1 MKYKLLRFSLLSVL
15 AMLCGGSMF
24 ADDTKA
30 ASTVSLDLGEYSKN
44 IYENR
49 HTHDLPTAKVLDANN
64 EEVPNTYVT
73 WTSSNTQVAEVA
85 SSFNG
90 LSIKGPGT
98 TTITAT
104 FPGNGGYESS
114 SASFEL
120 TVSKISSVHLY
131 AFVAAQ
137 SGTQVEQGV
146 LNSVSMQLFN
156 RIATAQ
162 IYPQDLTSKEE
173 FYYDQTTGLY
183 KLSFKSIIVG
193 VDGVGITYA
202 LAFNKTYAEYYLN
215 NTWLPINKA
224 GQYDINFT
232 YDPNAGFEKQ
242 LTVETVYK
250 QNSKITINGPKNASA
265 ILGDRTFALPTVTI
279 TAGDEVLQNAPIE
292 WSVTYT
298 DIAEYDPA
306 NNQLILKKVGST
318 PVTARFPG
326 DDTHAGIAESFNLVV
341 VNEKSYHIQGNVWSQ
356 TGETEAAASLRKSL
370 EKALFGNFTGFSNLQ
385 DSEKMLP
392 CDDGKYRLTRTDVPV
407 YVEKGEV
414 TGFSWSVVSN
424 KTTYAEGAGWGTYEF
439 KESGLYDVTFIY
451 DPQMPEGKALTVEAT
466 RKQALFIIGDNN
478 SWDLSTMEK
487 MQVSEE
493 GNYELDIISESE
505 NFYFTVS
512 DVPVAADWNTFNANY
527 RYATVESDIPD
538 KLTPGGERKQMQ
550 KQLGTQL
557 IVGRGTYK
565 IKIDGNYGITIQLIG
580 EGGSSDEEETKPVWW
595 TNTPIAIEN
604 PIKITKEAL
613 KELLKDKPRPGD
625 RIRFRITKT
634 TENAMIRLMTYDGRE
649 IEGVRSVMR
658 VVTPAPHAPRRAA
671 GSLIEVD
678 FVLTGDILS
687 ITEKNGLQVAGNGF
701 EMNAIEIAPTPEE
714 YSDQSVWITSPS
726 DPTPVIAPCHFTN
739 YDEFAGVKKGT
750 AIRVTF
756 GETIASPE
764 ESLKEVL
771 KYLDTTSSPKMLTCG
786 TDFEIVAEET
796 SDIKTVSFV
805 IKTDDAAETLKQSLG
820 VSIDAPGKT
829 VKEVALVES
838 SALGINAVKTDTDE
852 SAPTYDLSGRR
863 VTKNYKGMVIQN
875 GRKFIK

>member
-1 MKYKLLRFSLLSVL
+1 MKYKLLRFSLLSMLV
-15 AMLCGGSMF
+15 MLCGGSMF

-30 ASTVSLDLGEYSKN
+30 ASTVSLDLDGYSKN

-49 HTHDLPTAKVLDANN
+49 HTYDLPTAKVLDANN

-73 WTSSNTQVAEVA
+73 WTSSNTEVAEVA

-104 FPGNGGYESS
+104 FPGNGSYESS
-114 SASFEL
+114 SANFEL

-156 RIATAQ
+156 RVATAQ

-173 FYYDQTTGLY
+173 FYYDETTGLY

-215 NTWLPINKA
+215 NTWLPISKA

-265 ILGDRTFALPTVTI
+265 ILSDRTFDLPTVTI
-279 TAGDEVLQNAPIE
+279 MAGNEVLQNAPIE

-298 DIAEYDPA
+298 DIAEYDPTT
-306 NNQLILKKVGST
+306 NQLILKKVGST

-414 TGFSWSVVSN
+414 TGFSWTVVSN
-424 KTTYAEGAGWGTYEF
+424 KTTYAEGAGWGIHEF

-451 DPQMPEGKALTVEAT
+451 NPQMSEGQVLTVEAT
-466 RKQALFIIGDNN
+466 RKRALYIIGDNN

-493 GNYELDIISESE
+493 GNYELDIISERE

-527 RYATVESDIPD
+527 RYATVKSDTPD

-595 TNTPIAIEN
+595 TNTPIPIEN

-634 TENAMIRLMTYDGRE
+634 TENAKIRLMTYEGRE
-649 IEGVRSVMR
+649 IEGVRPVIRTLMS
-658 VVTPAPHAPRRAA
+658 APPAPRRAA

-701 EMNAIEIAPTPEE
+701 EMNAIEIAPTPNPENYTEQSIWIGTEE
-714 YSDQSVWITSPS
+714 EDKPKI
-726 DPTPVIAPCHFTN
+726 DPCHFRN
-739 YDEFAGVKKGT
+739 FDDFNGVKKGII
-750 AIRVTF
+750 IRVTF
-756 GETIASPE
+756 GETISSSSLQEALKFTDSSNSPQIMT
-764 ESLKEVL
+764 
-771 KYLDTTSSPKMLTCG
+771 YN
-786 TDFEIVAEET
+786 TDFEILVPDASKPEVV
-796 SDIKTVSFV
+796 DLV
-805 IKTDDAAETLKQSLG
+805 IKTDDAATKLKESLG
-820 VSIDAPGKT
+820 VNLDVNKKVT
-829 VKEVALVES
+829 QVELIAGS
-838 SALGINAVKTDTDE
+838 SAGINAIKSDIDE
-852 SAPTYDLSGRR
+852 SKPAYDLSGRR
-863 VTKNYKGMVIQN
+863 VTKDYKGMVIQN

>member
-1 MKYKLLRFSLLSVL
+1 MKYKLLRFSLLSMLV
-15 AMLCGGSMF
+15 MLCGGSMF

-30 ASTVSLDLGEYSKN
+30 ASTVSLDLDEYSKN

-49 HTHDLPTAKVLDANN
+49 HTYDLPKAKVLDANN

-73 WTSSNTQVAEVA
+73 WTSSNTKVAEVA

-104 FPGNGGYESS
+104 FPGNGSYESS
-114 SASFEL
+114 SESFEL

-146 LNSVSMQLFN
+146 LNSVSMQLFD

-173 FYYDQTTGLY
+173 FYYDETTGLY

-193 VDGVGITYA
+193 VDGVGITYG

-265 ILGDRTFALPTVTI
+265 ILGDGRFALPTVTI
-279 TAGDEVLQNAPIE
+279 MAGDEVLQNAPIE

-298 DIAEYDPA
+298 DIAEYDPTT
-306 NNQLILKKVGST
+306 NQLILKKVGST

-326 DDTHAGIAESFNLVV
+326 DDTHAGIADNFNLVV

-414 TGFSWSVVSN
+414 TGFSWTVVSN
-424 KTTYAEGAGWGTYEF
+424 KTTYAEGAGWGIHEF

-451 DPQMPEGKALTVEAT
+451 DPQMREGEALTVEAT
-466 RKQALFIIGDNN
+466 RKRALYIIGDNCQ
-478 SWDLSTMEK
+478 WDLSKMEK

-493 GNYELDIISESE
+493 GNYELDIISERE

-527 RYATVESDIPD
+527 RYATVKSDIPD

-595 TNTPIAIEN
+595 TNTPIVIEN

-634 TENAMIRLMTYDGRE
+634 TENAKIRLMTYEGRE
-649 IEGVRSVMR
+649 IEGVRPVMR
-658 VVTPAPHAPRRAA
+658 VVTPAPPAPRRAA

-701 EMNAIEIAPTPEE
+701 EMNAIEIAPTPNPENYTEQSIWIGTEE
-714 YSDQSVWITSPS
+714 ENKPKID
-726 DPTPVIAPCHFTN
+726 PCHFRN
-739 YDEFAGVKKGT
+739 FDDFNGVKKGT
-750 AIRVTF
+750 IIRVTF
-756 GETIASPE
+756 GETISSSSLQEALKFTDSSNSPQMM
-764 ESLKEVL
+764 V
-771 KYLDTTSSPKMLTCG
+771 CN
-786 TDFEIVAEET
+786 TDFEILVPDASKPEVV
-796 SDIKTVSFV
+796 DLV
-805 IKTDDAAETLKQSLG
+805 IKTDDAATKLNESLG
-820 VSIDAPGKT
+820 VNLDVNKKVT
-829 VKEVALVES
+829 QVELIAGS
-838 SALGINAVKTDTDE
+838 SAGINAIKSDIDE
-852 SAPTYDLSGRR
+852 SKPAYDLSGRR
-863 VTKNYKGMVIQN
+863 VTKDYKGMVIQN

>member
-1 MKYKLLRFSLLSVL
+1 MKYKLLRFSLLSMLV
-15 AMLCGGSMF
+15 MLCGGSMF

-30 ASTVSLDLGEYSKN
+30 ASTVSLDLDGYSKN

-49 HTHDLPTAKVLDANN
+49 HTYDLPTAKVLDANN

-73 WTSSNTQVAEVA
+73 WTSSNTKVAEVA

-114 SASFEL
+114 SANFEL
-120 TVSKISSVHLY
+120 TVSKISTVHLY

-146 LNSVSMQLFN
+146 LNSVSMQLFD

-173 FYYDQTTGLY
+173 FYYDETTGLY

-250 QNSKITINGPKNASA
+250 QNSKIKINGPKNASA
-265 ILGDRTFALPTVTI
+265 ILGDRTFDLPTVTI
-279 TAGDEVLQNAPIE
+279 MAGDEVLQNAPIE

-298 DIAEYDPA
+298 DIAEYDPT
-306 NNQLILKKVGST
+306 NNRLILKKVGST

-414 TGFSWSVVSN
+414 TGFSWTVVSN
-424 KTTYAEGAGWGTYEF
+424 KTTYAEGAGWGIHEF

-451 DPQMPEGKALTVEAT
+451 DPQMPEGQALTVEAT
-466 RKQALFIIGDNN
+466 RKRTLYIIGDNN

-527 RYATVESDIPD
+527 RYATVQSDIPD

-595 TNTPIAIEN
+595 TNTPIVIEN

-634 TENAMIRLMTYDGRE
+634 TENAKIRLMTYEGRE

-658 VVTPAPHAPRRAA
+658 VVTPAPPAPRRAA

-701 EMNAIEIAPTPEE
+701 EMNAIEIAPTPNPENYTEQSIWIGTEE
-714 YSDQSVWITSPS
+714 EDKPKI
-726 DPTPVIAPCHFTN
+726 DPCHFRN
-739 YDEFAGVKKGT
+739 FDDFNGVKKGT
-750 AIRVTF
+750 IIRVTF
-756 GETIASPE
+756 GETISSSSLQEALKFTDSSNSPQMM
-764 ESLKEVL
+764 V
-771 KYLDTTSSPKMLTCG
+771 YN
-786 TDFEIVAEET
+786 TDFEILVPDASKPEVV
-796 SDIKTVSFV
+796 DLV
-805 IKTDDAAETLKQSLG
+805 IKTDDAATKLNESLG
-820 VSIDAPGKT
+820 VNLDVNKKVT
-829 VKEVALVES
+829 QVELIAGS
-838 SALGINAVKTDTDE
+838 SAGINAIKSDIDE
-852 SAPTYDLSGRR
+852 SKPAYDLSGRR
-863 VTKNYKGMVIQN
+863 VTKDYKGMVIQN

>member
-1 MKYKLLRFSLLSVL
+1 MKYKLLRFSLLSMLVI
-15 AMLCGGSMF
+15 LCGGSMF

-30 ASTVSLDLGEYSKN
+30 ASTVSLDLDGYSKN

-49 HTHDLPTAKVLDANN
+49 HTYDLPTAKVLDANN

-73 WTSSNTQVAEVA
+73 WTSSNTKVAEVA

-104 FPGNGGYESS
+104 FPGNGSYESS
-114 SASFEL
+114 SANFEL
-120 TVSKISSVHLY
+120 TVSKISSIHLY

-146 LNSVSMQLFN
+146 LNSVSMQLFG
-156 RIATAQ
+156 RDATAQ
-162 IYPQDLTSKEE
+162 IYPEDLTSKEE
-173 FYYDQTTGLY
+173 FYYDETTGLY

-250 QNSKITINGPKNASA
+250 QNSKIKINGPKNASA
-265 ILGDRTFALPTVTI
+265 ILGDGRFDLPTVTI
-279 TAGDEVLQNAPIE
+279 MAGDEVLQNAPIE

-298 DIAEYDPA
+298 DIAEYDPTT
-306 NNQLILKKVGST
+306 NQLILKKVGST

-326 DDTHAGIAESFNLVV
+326 DDTHAGIADNFNLVV

-385 DSEKMLP
+385 DSEKMLQ

-407 YVEKGEV
+407 YVEKGGV

-424 KTTYAEGAGWGTYEF
+424 KTTYAEGAGWGNHEF

-451 DPQMPEGKALTVEAT
+451 NPQMPEGEALTVEAT
-466 RKQALFIIGDNN
+466 RKRALFIIGDNN

-527 RYATVESDIPD
+527 RYATVQSDIPD

-595 TNTPIAIEN
+595 TNTPIPIEN
-604 PIKITKEAL
+604 PIKIKKEAL

-634 TENAMIRLMTYDGRE
+634 TENAKIRLMTYEGRE
-649 IEGVRSVMR
+649 IEGARPVIRTLMS
-658 VVTPAPHAPRRAA
+658 APRRVA

-701 EMNAIEIAPTPEE
+701 EMNAIEIAPTPNPENYTEQSIWIGTEE
-714 YSDQSVWITSPS
+714 EDKPKI
-726 DPTPVIAPCHFTN
+726 DPCHFRN
-739 YDEFAGVKKGT
+739 FDDFNGVKKGT
-750 AIRVTF
+750 IIRVTF
-756 GETIASPE
+756 GETISSSSLQEALKFTDSSNSPQMM
-764 ESLKEVL
+764 V
-771 KYLDTTSSPKMLTCG
+771 CN
-786 TDFEIVAEET
+786 TDFEILVPDASKPEVV
-796 SDIKTVSFV
+796 DLV
-805 IKTDDAAETLKQSLG
+805 IKTDDAATKLNESLG
-820 VSIDAPGKT
+820 VNLDVNKKVT
-829 VKEVALVES
+829 QVELIAGS
-838 SALGINAVKTDTDE
+838 SAGINAIKSDIDE
-852 SAPTYDLSGRR
+852 SKPAYDLSGRR
-863 VTKNYKGMVIQN
+863 VTKDYKGMVIQN

>member
-1 MKYKLLRFSLLSVL
+1 MKYKLLRFSLLSMLV
-15 AMLCGGSMF
+15 MLCGGSMF

-30 ASTVSLDLGEYSKN
+30 ASTVSLDLDEYSKN

-49 HTHDLPTAKVLDANN
+49 HTYDLPTAKVLGANN

-73 WTSSNTQVAEVA
+73 WTSSNTKVAEVA

-104 FPGNGGYESS
+104 FPGNGSYESS

-146 LNSVSMQLFN
+146 LNSVSMQLFG
-156 RIATAQ
+156 RDATAQ
-162 IYPQDLTSKEE
+162 IYPEDLTSKEE
-173 FYYDQTTGLY
+173 FYYDETTGLY

-250 QNSKITINGPKNASA
+250 QNSKIKINGPKNASA
-265 ILGDRTFALPTVTI
+265 ILGDRTFDLPTVTI
-279 TAGDEVLQNAPIE
+279 MAGDEVLQNAPIE

-306 NNQLILKKVGST
+306 NNRLILKKVGST

-326 DDTHAGIAESFNLVV
+326 DDTHAGIADNFNLVV

-385 DSEKMLP
+385 DSEKMLQ

-414 TGFSWSVVSN
+414 TGFSWTVVSN
-424 KTTYAEGAGWGTYEF
+424 KTTYAEGAGWGIHEF

-451 DPQMPEGKALTVEAT
+451 DPQMPEGEALTVEAT
-466 RKQALFIIGDNN
+466 RKRTLYIIGDNN

-527 RYATVESDIPD
+527 RYATVQSDIPD

-595 TNTPIAIEN
+595 TNTPIPIEN
-604 PIKITKEAL
+604 PIKIKKEAL

-634 TENAMIRLMTYDGRE
+634 TENAKIRLMTYEGRE
-649 IEGVRSVMR
+649 IEGVRPVIR
-658 VVTPAPHAPRRAA
+658 TLTHAPRRAA

-701 EMNAIEIAPTPEE
+701 EMNAIEIAPTPNPENYTEQSIWIGTEE
-714 YSDQSVWITSPS
+714 EDKPKI
-726 DPTPVIAPCHFTN
+726 DPCHFRN
-739 YDEFAGVKKGT
+739 FDDFNGVKKGT
-750 AIRVTF
+750 IIRVTF
-756 GETIASPE
+756 GETISSSSLQEALKFTDSSNSPQMM
-764 ESLKEVL
+764 V
-771 KYLDTTSSPKMLTCG
+771 CN
-786 TDFEIVAEET
+786 TDFEIKVPDASKPEVV
-796 SDIKTVSFV
+796 DLV
-805 IKTDDAAETLKQSLG
+805 IKTDDAATKLNESLG
-820 VSIDAPGKT
+820 VNLDVNKKVT
-829 VKEVALVES
+829 QVELIAGS
-838 SALGINAVKTDTDE
+838 SAGINAIKSDIDE
-852 SAPTYDLSGRR
+852 SKPAYDLSGRR
-863 VTKNYKGMVIQN
+863 VTKDYKGMVIQN

>member
-1 MKYKLLRFSLLSVL
+1 
-15 AMLCGGSMF
+15 MF

-30 ASTVSLDLGEYSKN
+30 ASTVSLDLDEYSEN

-49 HTHDLPTAKVLDANN
+49 HTYDLPTAKVLDANN

-137 SGTQVEQGV
+137 SGTQVDQGV

-156 RIATAQ
+156 RAATAQ
-162 IYPQDLTSKEE
+162 IYPEDLTSKEE
-173 FYYDQTTGLY
+173 FYYDETTGLY
-183 KLSFKSIIVG
+183 KLSYKHIIVG

-215 NTWLPINKA
+215 NTLNNTWLPINKA
-224 GQYDINFT
+224 GQYDITFT

-250 QNSKITINGPKNASA
+250 QNSKIKINGPKNASA

-356 TGETEAAASLRKSL
+356 TGDTEAAASLKKSL

-451 DPQMPEGKALTVEAT
+451 DPQMPEGKALTVETT
-466 RKQALFIIGDNN
+466 RKHALFIIGDNN

-634 TENAMIRLMTYDGRE
+634 TENAKIRLMTYDGRE

-658 VVTPAPHAPRRAA
+658 VVTPAPPAPRRAA

-756 GETIASPE
+756 AETIASPE

-805 IKTDDAAETLKQSLG
+805 IKTDEAAETLKQSLG

>member
-1 MKYKLLRFSLLSVL
+1 MKYKLLRFSLLSMLV
-15 AMLCGGSMF
+15 MLCGGSMF

-30 ASTVSLDLGEYSKN
+30 ASTVSLDLDGYSKN

-49 HTHDLPTAKVLDANN
+49 HTYDLPTAKVLDANN

-73 WTSSNTQVAEVA
+73 WTSSNTKVAEVA

-114 SASFEL
+114 SANFEL

-146 LNSVSMQLFN
+146 LNSVSMQLFD

-162 IYPQDLTSKEE
+162 IYPEDLTSKEE
-173 FYYDQTTGLY
+173 FYYDETTGLY

-250 QNSKITINGPKNASA
+250 QNSKIKINGPKNASA
-265 ILGDRTFALPTVTI
+265 ILGDRTFDLPTVTI
-279 TAGDEVLQNAPIE
+279 MAGDEVLQNAPIE

-298 DIAEYDPA
+298 DIAEYDPT
-306 NNQLILKKVGST
+306 NNRLILKKVGST

-392 CDDGKYRLTRTDVPV
+392 CDDGSYRLTRTDVPV
-407 YVEKGEV
+407 YVEKGGV
-414 TGFSWSVVSN
+414 TGFSWTVVSN
-424 KTTYAEGAGWGTYEF
+424 KTTYAEGAGWGIHEF

-451 DPQMPEGKALTVEAT
+451 NPQMSEGQVLTVEAT
-466 RKQALFIIGDNN
+466 RKRALYIIGDNN

-493 GNYELDIISESE
+493 GNYELDIISERE

-512 DVPVAADWNTFNANY
+512 DVPVAADWNTFNENY
-527 RYATVESDIPD
+527 RYATVKSDTPD

-595 TNTPIAIEN
+595 TNTPIVIEN
-604 PIKITKEAL
+604 PIKISKEAL

-634 TENAMIRLMTYDGRE
+634 TENAKIRLMTYEGRE
-649 IEGVRSVMR
+649 IEGARPVIRTLMS
-658 VVTPAPHAPRRAA
+658 APRRAA

-701 EMNAIEIAPTPEE
+701 EMNAIEIAPTPNPENYTEQSIWIGTEE
-714 YSDQSVWITSPS
+714 EDKPKI
-726 DPTPVIAPCHFTN
+726 DPCHFRN
-739 YDEFAGVKKGT
+739 FDDFNGVKKGT
-750 AIRVTF
+750 IIRVTF
-756 GETIASPE
+756 GETISSSSLQDALKFTDSSNSPQMM
-764 ESLKEVL
+764 V
-771 KYLDTTSSPKMLTCG
+771 YN
-786 TDFEIVAEET
+786 TDFEILVPDASKPEVV
-796 SDIKTVSFV
+796 DLV
-805 IKTDDAAETLKQSLG
+805 IKTDDAATKLNESLG
-820 VSIDAPGKT
+820 VNLDVNKKVT
-829 VKEVALVES
+829 QVELIAGS
-838 SALGINAVKTDTDE
+838 SAGINAIKSDFDE
-852 SAPTYDLSGRR
+852 SKPAYDLSGRR
-863 VTKNYKGMVIQN
+863 VTKDYKGMVIQN